1 MFASTTQKPTVKVG
15 LRGRSGETRTRGL
28 MVPNHARYQL
38 RYTSMTKTDT
48 RFRWSGKRE
57 SNPQPSAWEATALP
71 LSHFRTQALT
81 RSIIASSGYF
91 RYLPIISL
99 LSLFVKSFYADLQK
113 SFPALIH
120 TMRDNARASRPVYY
134 FERDG
139 HFGFSAEQIKLY
151 IRAVVMPVDFRY
163 RAFPAL

>member
-38 RYTSMTKTDT
+38 RYASI
-48 RFRWSGKRE
+48 WSGKRE

>member
-1 MFASTTQKPTVKVG
+1 MSTWSKWRDSNSRPHGPEPCALPTALHLVI
-15 LRGRSGETRTRGL
+15 RGAEVYVLCR
-28 MVPNHARYQL
+28 A
-38 RYTSMTKTDT
+38 
-48 RFRWSGKRE
+48 WSGKRE

-113 SFPALIH
+113 SFSALIH

-151 IRAVVMPVDFRY
+151 VRAVVMPVDFRY